1 MIESENTDQVFMERA
16 LQLAALGREWV
27 SPNPMVGCVI
37 VHNDLIIGEGFHQKY
52 GEAHAEVN
60 AINSV
65 INKDLLSES
74 TVYVTLEPCSHFGK
88 TPPCADLLIKHKVKK
103 VVVCNLDPFPQ
114 VSGTGIKKLQ
124 DAGIEVVT
132 GVLSKDGE
140 ELNKRFF
147 KAHRTGL
154 PYIVIKWAE
163 TADGFVAQK
172 NGNPMAISN
181 TTTNITVHRWRAEE
195 AGILVGTNTVLTD
208 NPQLNARNWPEAN
221 NPTRIIIDK
230 NLRING
236 DFNIFDQKQK
246 TLIYNLH
253 KSQSADN
260 LEFIQVNSEEGF
272 LKNMLLD
279 LKSRGINSILVEGG
293 PQLTQSF
300 FEEQLYDEIRV
311 IKSDIVLKDGIS
323 APKVPSGIPLVNNY
337 CILNDQIFIFI
348 R

>member
-1 MIESENTDQVFMERA
+1 MQRA
-16 LQLAALGREWV
+16 LHLAALGREWV
-27 SPNPMVGCVI
+27 GSNPMVGCVI
-37 VHNDLIIGEGFHQKY
+37 VHKDLIIGEGFHQKY

-88 TPPCADLLIKHKVKK
+88 TPPCADLLIKHNVKK
-103 VVVCNLDPFPQ
+103 VVICNFDPFPQ

-124 DAGIEVVT
+124 DAGIEVET
-132 GVLSKDGE
+132 GILAEKGE

-147 KAHRTGL
+147 KVHRTGL

-172 NGNPMAISN
+172 DGNPVAISN

-195 AGILVGTNTVLTD
+195 SGILVGTNTVLSD
-208 NPQLNARNWPEAN
+208 NPQLNARNWPESN

-230 NLRING
+230 NLRIKG

-246 TLIYNLH
+246 TLIYSLYKN
-253 KSQSADN
+253 QIDEN
-260 LEFIQVNSEEGF
+260 LEFIQINSEGNF
-272 LKNMLLD
+272 LKNMLSD
-279 LKSRGINSILVEGG
+279 LKNRGINSVLVEGG
-293 PQLTQSF
+293 PQLIHSF

-311 IKSDIVLKDGIS
+311 IKSDIVLKEGIN

-337 CILNDQIFIFI
+337 SILNDQIFIFT

>member
-1 MIESENTDQVFMERA
+1 MDQVFMQRA

-52 GEAHAEVN
+52 GDAHAEVN
-60 AINSV
+60 AFNTV

-103 VVVCNLDPFPQ
+103 VVICNTDPFPQ

-124 DAGIEVVT
+124 AAGIEVIT
-132 GVLSKDGE
+132 GVLDKAGE

-147 KAHRTGL
+147 KAHQTGL
-154 PYIVIKWAE
+154 PYVVIKWAE
-163 TADGFVAQK
+163 TSDGFVAQK
-172 NGNPMAISN
+172 DGNSLAISN
-181 TTTNITVHRWRAEE
+181 ATTNITVHRWRAEE

-221 NPTRIIIDK
+221 NPLRIVIDK
-230 NLRING
+230 NLRIKG
-236 DFNIFDQKQK
+236 DFNIFDRKQK

-253 KSQSADN
+253 KNQIDEN
-260 LEFIQVNSEEGF
+260 LEFIQLNSDTNF
-272 LKNMLLD
+272 LKNMLSD
-279 LKSRGINSILVEGG
+279 LKRRGINSVLVEGG
-293 PQLTQSF
+293 PQLIQSF
-300 FEEQLYDEIRV
+300 FEEQYYDEIRV
-311 IKSDIVLKDGIS
+311 IKSDMVLKEGIN
-323 APKVPSGIPLVNNY
+323 APKVPSGIPLVKKY
-337 CILNDQIFIFI
+337 SILNDQIFIFAF
-348 R
+348 

>member
-1 MIESENTDQVFMERA
+1 MERQNVDQVFMERA
-16 LQLAALGREWV
+16 FHLAALGREWV

-37 VHNDLIIGEGFHQKY
+37 VHDGLIIGEGFHQKY

-60 AINSV
+60 AVNSV
-65 INKDLLSES
+65 VNKELLPES

-114 VSGTGIKKLQ
+114 VSGNGIKKLQ

-132 GVLSKDGE
+132 GVLATEGE

-147 KAHRTGL
+147 KAQRTGL
-154 PYIVIKWAE
+154 PYVVIKWAE
-163 TADGFVAQK
+163 TSDGFVAQK
-172 NGNPMAISN
+172 NGNPLAISN

-208 NPQLNARNWPEAN
+208 NPQLNARNWPESN

-236 DFNIFDQKQK
+236 DFNVFDQKQN

-253 KSQSADN
+253 KKQTDEN
-260 LEFIQVNSEEGF
+260 LEFIQINFEEGF
-272 LKNMLLD
+272 LKNMLSD
-279 LKSRGINSILVEGG
+279 LKNRGINSILVEGG
-293 PQLTQSF
+293 PQIIQSF

-311 IKSDIVLKDGIS
+311 VKSDMVLKEGVS
-323 APKVPSGIPLVNNY
+323 APKVPSGIPLVKNY
-337 CILNDQIFIFI
+337 SILNDQIFIFT

>member
-1 MIESENTDQVFMERA
+1 MERQNDDQVFMERA

-37 VHNDLIIGEGFHQKY
+37 VHDDVIIGEGFHQKY

-60 AINSV
+60 AVNAV
-65 INKDLLSES
+65 INKELLHEA

-88 TPPCADLLIKHKVKK
+88 TPPCADLLIKHKVRK

-114 VSGTGIKKLQ
+114 VSGTGIKKME

-132 GVLSKDGE
+132 GILAKEGE

-154 PYIVIKWAE
+154 PYIIIKWAE
-163 TADGFVAQK
+163 TSDGFVAQK
-172 NGNPMAISN
+172 DGNPLAISN

-236 DFNIFDQKQK
+236 DFNVFDQKQK
-246 TLIYNLH
+246 TLIYNL
-253 KSQSADN
+253 SRSESSDN
-260 LEFIQVNSEEGF
+260 LEFIQINSEEGF
-272 LKNMLLD
+272 LKNMLSD
-279 LKSRGINSILVEGG
+279 LKNRGINSILVEGG
-293 PQLTQSF
+293 PQLIQSF
-300 FEEQLYDEIRV
+300 FDEQLFDEIRI
-311 IKSDIVLKDGIS
+311 IKSDLVLKEGIN

-337 CILNDQIFIFI
+337 CILNDQIFIFT

>member
-1 MIESENTDQVFMERA
+1 MQRA

-52 GEAHAEVN
+52 GDAHAEVN
-60 AINSV
+60 AFNTV

-103 VVVCNLDPFPQ
+103 VVICNTDPFPQ

-124 DAGIEVVT
+124 AAGIEVIT
-132 GVLSKDGE
+132 GVLDKAGE

-147 KAHRTGL
+147 KAHQTGL
-154 PYIVIKWAE
+154 PYVVIKWAE
-163 TADGFVAQK
+163 TSDGFVAQK
-172 NGNPMAISN
+172 DGNSLAISN
-181 TTTNITVHRWRAEE
+181 ATTNITVHRWRAEE

-221 NPTRIIIDK
+221 NPLRIVIDK
-230 NLRING
+230 NLRIKG
-236 DFNIFDQKQK
+236 DFNIFDRKQK

-253 KSQSADN
+253 KNQIDEN
-260 LEFIQVNSEEGF
+260 LEFIQLNSDTNF
-272 LKNMLLD
+272 LKNMLSD
-279 LKSRGINSILVEGG
+279 LKRRGINSVLVEGG
-293 PQLTQSF
+293 PQLIQSF
-300 FEEQLYDEIRV
+300 FEEQYYDEIRV
-311 IKSDIVLKDGIS
+311 IKSDMVLKEGIN
-323 APKVPSGIPLVNNY
+323 APKVPSGIPLVKKY
-337 CILNDQIFIFI
+337 SILNDQIFIFAF
-348 R
+348 

>member
-1 MIESENTDQVFMERA
+1 MQRA

-52 GEAHAEVN
+52 GDAHAEVN
-60 AINSV
+60 AFNTV

-103 VVVCNLDPFPQ
+103 VVICNTDPFPQ

-124 DAGIEVVT
+124 AAGIEVIT
-132 GVLSKDGE
+132 GVLDKAGE

-147 KAHRTGL
+147 KAHQTGL
-154 PYIVIKWAE
+154 PYVVIKWAE
-163 TADGFVAQK
+163 TSDGFVAQK
-172 NGNPMAISN
+172 DGNSLAISN
-181 TTTNITVHRWRAEE
+181 ATTNITVHRWRAEE

-221 NPTRIIIDK
+221 NPLRIVIDK
-230 NLRING
+230 NLRIKG
-236 DFNIFDQKQK
+236 DFNIFDRKQK

-253 KSQSADN
+253 KNQIDEN
-260 LEFIQVNSEEGF
+260 LEFIQLNSDANF
-272 LKNMLLD
+272 LKNMLSN
-279 LKSRGINSILVEGG
+279 LKRRGINSVLVEGG
-293 PQLTQSF
+293 PQLIQSF
-300 FEEQLYDEIRV
+300 FEEQYYDEIRV
-311 IKSDIVLKDGIS
+311 IKSDMVLKEGIK
-323 APKVPSGIPLVNNY
+323 APKVPRGIPLVKKY
-337 CILNDQIFIFI
+337 SILNDQIFIFAF
-348 R
+348 

>member
-1 MIESENTDQVFMERA
+1 MQRA

-52 GEAHAEVN
+52 GDAHAEVN
-60 AINSV
+60 AFNTV

-103 VVVCNLDPFPQ
+103 VVICNTDPFPQ

-124 DAGIEVVT
+124 AAGIEVIT
-132 GVLSKDGE
+132 GVLDKAGE

-147 KAHRTGL
+147 KAHQTGL
-154 PYIVIKWAE
+154 PYVVIKWAE
-163 TADGFVAQK
+163 TSDGFVAQK
-172 NGNPMAISN
+172 DGNSLAISN
-181 TTTNITVHRWRAEE
+181 ATTNITVHRWRAEE

-221 NPTRIIIDK
+221 NPLRIVIDK
-230 NLRING
+230 NLRIKG
-236 DFNIFDQKQK
+236 DFNIFDRKQK

-253 KSQSADN
+253 KNQIDEN
-260 LEFIQVNSEEGF
+260 LEFIQLNSDANF
-272 LKNMLLD
+272 LKNMLSN
-279 LKSRGINSILVEGG
+279 LKRRGINSVLVEGG
-293 PQLTQSF
+293 PQLIQSF
-300 FEEQLYDEIRV
+300 FEEQYYDEIRV
-311 IKSDIVLKDGIS
+311 IKSDMVLKEGIN
-323 APKVPSGIPLVNNY
+323 APKVPSGIPLVKKY
-337 CILNDQIFIFI
+337 SILNDQIFIFAF
-348 R
+348 

>member
-1 MIESENTDQVFMERA
+1 MQRA

-52 GEAHAEVN
+52 GDAHAEVN
-60 AINSV
+60 AFNTV

-103 VVVCNLDPFPQ
+103 VVICNTDPFPQ

-124 DAGIEVVT
+124 AAGIEVIT
-132 GVLSKDGE
+132 AVLAKHGE

-147 KAHRTGL
+147 KAHQSGL

-163 TADGFVAQK
+163 TSDGFVAQK
-172 NGNPMAISN
+172 DGNSLAISN
-181 TTTNITVHRWRAEE
+181 ATTNITVHRWRAEE

-230 NLRING
+230 NLRIKG
-236 DFNIFDQKQK
+236 DFNIFDRKQK

-253 KSQSADN
+253 KNQIEEN
-260 LEFIQVNSEEGF
+260 LEFIQINSTASF
-272 LKNMLLD
+272 MKKILSD
-279 LKSRGINSILVEGG
+279 LKRRGINSVLVEGG
-293 PQLTQSF
+293 PQLIQSF

-311 IKSDIVLKDGIS
+311 IKSDMVLKEGIN
-323 APKVPSGIPLVNNY
+323 APKVPSGIPLIKKY
-337 CILNDQIFIFI
+337 SILNDEIFIFSF
-348 R
+348 

>member
-1 MIESENTDQVFMERA
+1 MDHVYMQRA

-60 AINSV
+60 AFNAV

-103 VVVCNLDPFPQ
+103 VVICNTDPFPQ
-114 VSGTGIKKLQ
+114 VFGTGIQKLQ
-124 DAGIEVVT
+124 AAGIEVIT
-132 GVLSKDGE
+132 GVLADRGE

-147 KAHRTGL
+147 KAHRSGL

-163 TADGFVAQK
+163 TSDGFVAQID
-172 NGNPMAISN
+172 GNPLAISN
-181 TTTNITVHRWRAEE
+181 STTNISVHRWRAEE

-208 NPQLNARNWPEAN
+208 NPQLNARKWPEAN
-221 NPTRIIIDK
+221 NPIRIIIDK
-230 NLRING
+230 NLRIKG
-236 DFNIFDQKQK
+236 DFNIFDRKQK

-253 KSQSADN
+253 KDQIDEN
-260 LEFIQVNSEEGF
+260 LEFIQIHSEANF
-272 LKNMLLD
+272 LKNMLSD
-279 LKSRGINSILVEGG
+279 LKIRGINSVLIEGG
-293 PQLTQSF
+293 PQLIQSF
-300 FEEQLYDEIRV
+300 FEERLYDEIRV
-311 IKSDIVLKDGIS
+311 IKSDMILKEGIN
-323 APKVPSGIPLVNNY
+323 APKVPSGIPLIKKY
-337 CILNDQIFIFI
+337 SILNDEIFIFAL
-348 R
+348 

>member
-1 MIESENTDQVFMERA
+1 MQRA

-52 GEAHAEVN
+52 GDAHAEVN
-60 AINSV
+60 AFNTV

-103 VVVCNLDPFPQ
+103 VVICNTDPFPQ

-124 DAGIEVVT
+124 AAGIEVIT
-132 GVLSKDGE
+132 GVLDKAGE

-147 KAHRTGL
+147 KAHQTGL
-154 PYIVIKWAE
+154 PYVVIKWAE
-163 TADGFVAQK
+163 TSDGFVTQK
-172 NGNPMAISN
+172 DGNSLAISN
-181 TTTNITVHRWRAEE
+181 ATTNITVHRWRAEE

-221 NPTRIIIDK
+221 NPLRIVIDK
-230 NLRING
+230 NLRIKG
-236 DFNIFDQKQK
+236 DFNIFDRKQK

-253 KSQSADN
+253 KNKIDEN
-260 LEFIQVNSEEGF
+260 LEFIQLNSDANF
-272 LKNMLLD
+272 LKNMLSD
-279 LKSRGINSILVEGG
+279 LKRRGINSVLVEGG
-293 PQLTQSF
+293 PQLIQSF
-300 FEEQLYDEIRV
+300 FEEQYYDEIRV
-311 IKSDIVLKDGIS
+311 IKSDMVLKEGIN
-323 APKVPSGIPLVNNY
+323 APKVPSGIPLVKKY
-337 CILNDQIFIFI
+337 SILNDQIFIFAF
-348 R
+348 

>member
-1 MIESENTDQVFMERA
+1 MDQVFMQRA

-52 GEAHAEVN
+52 GDAHAEVN
-60 AINSV
+60 AFNTV

-103 VVVCNLDPFPQ
+103 VVICNTDPFPQ
-114 VSGTGIKKLQ
+114 VSGAGIKKLQ
-124 DAGIEVVT
+124 AAGIEVLT
-132 GVLSKDGE
+132 GVLDKAGE

-147 KAHRTGL
+147 KAHRSGL

-163 TADGFVAQK
+163 TSDGFVAQID
-172 NGNPMAISN
+172 GNPLPISN
-181 TTTNITVHRWRAEE
+181 ATTNITVHRWRAEE

-230 NLRING
+230 NLRIKG
-236 DFNIFDQKQK
+236 DFNIFDRKQK

-253 KSQSADN
+253 KNQIEEN
-260 LEFIQVNSEEGF
+260 LEFIQLNSDASF
-272 LKNMLLD
+272 IKKMLSD
-279 LKSRGINSILVEGG
+279 LKRRGINSVLVEGG
-293 PQLTQSF
+293 PQLIQSF
-300 FEEQLYDEIRV
+300 FEEQYYDEIRV
-311 IKSDIVLKDGIS
+311 IKSDMVLKEGIN
-323 APKVPSGIPLVNNY
+323 APKVPSGIPLVKNY
-337 CILNDQIFIFI
+337 SILNDQIFIFAF
-348 R
+348 

>member
-1 MIESENTDQVFMERA
+1 MQRA

-52 GEAHAEVN
+52 GDAHAEVN
-60 AINSV
+60 AFNTV

-103 VVVCNLDPFPQ
+103 VVICNTDPFPQ

-124 DAGIEVVT
+124 AAGIEVIT
-132 GVLSKDGE
+132 GVLDKAGE

-147 KAHRTGL
+147 KAHQTGL
-154 PYIVIKWAE
+154 PYVVIKWAE
-163 TADGFVAQK
+163 TSDGFVAQK
-172 NGNPMAISN
+172 DGNSLAISN
-181 TTTNITVHRWRAEE
+181 ATTNITVHRWRAEE

-221 NPTRIIIDK
+221 NPLRIVIDK
-230 NLRING
+230 NLRIKG
-236 DFNIFDQKQK
+236 DFNIFDRKQK

-253 KSQSADN
+253 KNKIDEN
-260 LEFIQVNSEEGF
+260 LEFIQLNSDANF
-272 LKNMLLD
+272 LKNMLSD
-279 LKSRGINSILVEGG
+279 LKRRGINSVLVEGG
-293 PQLTQSF
+293 PQLIQSF
-300 FEEQLYDEIRV
+300 FEEQYYDEIRV
-311 IKSDIVLKDGIS
+311 IKSDMVLKEGIN
-323 APKVPSGIPLVNNY
+323 APKVPSGIPLVKKY
-337 CILNDQIFIFI
+337 SILNDQIFIFAF
-348 R
+348 

>member
-1 MIESENTDQVFMERA
+1 MIEYGNIDGFFMKRA

-37 VHNDLIIGEGFHQKY
+37 VHNGIIIGEGFHQKY
-52 GEAHAEVN
+52 GAAHAEVN
-60 AINSV
+60 AV
-65 INKDLLSES
+65 DTVADKTLLSQS

-103 VVVCNLDPFPQ
+103 VVVCNLDPFPK
-114 VSGTGIKKLQ
+114 VSGTGIAKLQ
-124 DAGIEVVT
+124 NAGIEVVS
-132 GVLSKDGE
+132 GVLAEDGE

-147 KAHRTGL
+147 KAHRLGL

-172 NGNPMAISN
+172 TGDPVAISN

-195 AGILVGTNTVLTD
+195 AGILVGTNTVLSD
-208 NPQLNARNWPEAN
+208 HPQLNARHWPEAN
-221 NPTRIIIDK
+221 NPTRIIIDR
-230 NLRING
+230 NLRIKG
-236 DFNIFDQKQK
+236 DFNVFDQKQK

-253 KSQSADN
+253 KNHSIDN
-260 LEFIQVNSEEGF
+260 LEFVLIDSETDF
-272 LKNMLLD
+272 LKKVLAD
-279 LKSRGINSILVEGG
+279 LKNRGINSVLVEGG
-293 PQLTQSF
+293 PQLIQSF

-311 IKSDIVLKDGIS
+311 IKSDMVLKQGIS
-323 APKVPSGIPLVNNY
+323 APKVPSGIALVNNFS
-337 CILNDQIFIFI
+337 ILNDQIFIFT

>member
-1 MIESENTDQVFMERA
+1 MDQVFMQRA

-52 GEAHAEVN
+52 GDAHAEVN
-60 AINSV
+60 AFNTV

-103 VVVCNLDPFPQ
+103 VVICNTDPFPQ

-124 DAGIEVVT
+124 AAGIEVIT
-132 GVLSKDGE
+132 GVLDKAGE

-147 KAHRTGL
+147 KAHQTGL
-154 PYIVIKWAE
+154 PYVVIKWAE
-163 TADGFVAQK
+163 TSDGFVAQK
-172 NGNPMAISN
+172 DGNSLAISN
-181 TTTNITVHRWRAEE
+181 ATTNITVHRWRAEE

-221 NPTRIIIDK
+221 NPLRIVIDK
-230 NLRING
+230 NLRIKG
-236 DFNIFDQKQK
+236 DFNIFDRKQK

-253 KSQSADN
+253 KNKIDEN
-260 LEFIQVNSEEGF
+260 LEFIQLNSDANF
-272 LKNMLLD
+272 LKNMLSD
-279 LKSRGINSILVEGG
+279 LKRRGINSVLVEGG
-293 PQLTQSF
+293 PQLIQSF
-300 FEEQLYDEIRV
+300 FEEQYYDEIRV
-311 IKSDIVLKDGIS
+311 IKSDMVLKEGIN
-323 APKVPSGIPLVNNY
+323 APKVPSGIPLVKKY
-337 CILNDQIFIFI
+337 SILNDQIFIFAF
-348 R
+348 